1 MFILLALMLSL
12 VLQQETI
19 SLSQHCIPLTT
30 PNYMLSF
37 WHFAVMKFHLCID
50 IKTIQWISC
59 LFFRKLV

>member
-19 SLSQHCIPLTT
+19 SLSQHGIPLTA

-37 WHFAVMKFHLCID
+37 WHFAVMKFHLCTD
-50 IKTIQWISC
+50 IKTIQ
-59 LFFRKLV
+59 